1 MPPRSQT
8 LAGSEAPAARRRRR
22 STEDLTT
29 RIVETAAQEF
39 KRLGYD
45 GATTANIARKAEVTE
60 AQLFRYYGSKA
71 NLFREAIFKPLD
83 EQLAEFTRTHL
94 AEHPADP
101 QSRES
106 AVLYIEKLRSF
117 LASNVDMLTSLI
129 VVQTYER
136 ESAEGVGAI
145 ESLGKYF
152 DRGAATMAG
161 DRKSQLKVRPEL
173 MVRVSFA
180 AVLACVMFKSWIFP
194 PGLAG
199 DEEIEQAIHAF
210 VLDGININH
219 RTD

>member
-1 MPPRSQT
+1 MPPRSRKAAT
-8 LAGSEAPAARRRRR
+8 PEASVVRRTRR
-22 STEDLTT
+22 SAEDLTS
-29 RIVETAAQEF
+29 RIVETAADEF

-71 NLFREAIFKPLD
+71 KLFREAIFKPLD

-94 AEHPADP
+94 SAHEH
-101 QSRES
+101 SRES
-106 AVLYIEKLRSF
+106 AGLYMEELRRF

-129 VVQTYER
+129 VLQTYDPEA
-136 ESAEGVGAI
+136 AEGVAAI
-145 ESLGKYF
+145 ESLSKYF

-161 DRKSQLKVRPEL
+161 NRTTALRVRPEL

-194 PGLAG
+194 PGLAS
-199 DEEIEQAIHAF
+199 EAEIEAAIRDF

-219 RTD
+219 LDR

>member
-1 MPPRSQT
+1 MPPKSRKT
-8 LAGSEAPAARRRRR
+8 ADPEPPAARRTRR
-22 STEDLTT
+22 STEDLTS
-29 RIVETAAQEF
+29 RIVETAAEEF

-71 NLFREAIFKPLD
+71 KLFREAIFKPLD

-94 AEHPADP
+94 
-101 QSRES
+101 S
-106 AVLYIEKLRSF
+106 ARAHSYENAGLYIDELRRF

-129 VVQTYER
+129 VLQTYDR
-136 ESAEGVGAI
+136 EAAEGVGAI
-145 ESLGKYF
+145 ESLAKYF

-161 DRKSQLKVRPEL
+161 DRKEPLKVRPEL

-194 PGLAG
+194 PGLAT
-199 DEEIEQAIHAF
+199 DAEIEAAIQDF

-219 RTD
+219 PES

>member
-1 MPPRSQT
+1 MPARSRKT
-8 LAGSEAPAARRRRR
+8 AAPEAPIARRTRR
-22 STEDLTT
+22 STEDLTS
-29 RIVETAAQEF
+29 RLIETAAQEF

-45 GATTANIARKAEVTE
+45 GATTASIARKAEVTE

-94 AEHPADP
+94 SENAANT
-101 QSRES
+101 REN
-106 AVLYIEKLRSF
+106 AGLYIEELRRF

-129 VVQTYER
+129 VLQTYDR
-136 ESAEGVGAI
+136 EAAEGVAAI

-161 DRKSQLKVRPEL
+161 DRRRPLPVPPEL

-194 PGLAG
+194 PGVASEQ
-199 DEEIEQAIHAF
+199 DIEAAIQDF
-210 VLDGININH
+210 VLAGININH
-219 RTD
+219 AD

>member
-1 MPPRSQT
+1 MPARSRKT
-8 LAGSEAPAARRRRR
+8 AAPEAPIARRTRR
-22 STEDLTT
+22 STEDLTS
-29 RIVETAAQEF
+29 RLIETAAQEF

-45 GATTANIARKAEVTE
+45 GATTASIARKAEVTE

-94 AEHPADP
+94 SENAANT
-101 QSRES
+101 REN
-106 AVLYIEKLRSF
+106 AGLYIEELRRF

-129 VVQTYER
+129 VLQTYDR
-136 ESAEGVGAI
+136 EAAEGVAAI

-161 DRKSQLKVRPEL
+161 DRRRPLPVPPEL

-194 PGLAG
+194 PGVASEQ
-199 DEEIEQAIHAF
+199 DIEAAIQDF
-210 VLDGININH
+210 VLAGININH
-219 RTD
+219 VD